1 MLGQKPLQAILH
13 ASRDHMRAHL
23 GSLAAQLEQGTGRWI
38 LGEQYTLADVTWSC
52 ILLRLDGTGW
62 LDHFLEDKALA
73 PVKNYYAALGSRPSW
88 KAAITDK
95 THPVVEQAKRD
106 LKEAID
112 SDAKIASAL
121 YG

>member
-23 GSLAAQLEQGTGRWI
+23 ESLAAQLEQGTGRWI

-52 ILLRLDGTGW
+52 ILLRLDETGW
-62 LDHFLEDKALA
+62 LDHFLEDEALA

-112 SDAKIASAL
+112 SDAKVASAL